1 MKKLDVR
8 YIIGAFMVMFI
19 LRGIIYFVLEER
31 HSFTLSSIFYEY
43 PLGLIVM
50 NELTIGKGWKKFRY
64 WIVTFMSFYLPL
76 KVVDFF
82 GTEKISLTIG
92 SYLIVLAILFAAQAA
107 AIFYRK
113 NDLKITHTSE

>member
-19 LRGIIYFVLEER
+19 LRGIIYFVLEGR

-50 NELTIGKGWKKFRY
+50 NELPIGKGWKKFRY

-82 GTEKISLTIG
+82 GTEKITLTIG
-92 SYLIVLAILFAAQAA
+92 SYLIVLAILFAAQSA

-113 NDLKITHTSE
+113 NDIKITHTSE